1 MAFDP
6 NIFLE
11 GARLSNQNSRDLT
24 ASLTGAIQSYQQRK
38 DLQNAQARKDK
49 EKLAAQ
55 AMDIGFI
62 QQQVAMGA
70 ELTPQQKAKLDVYL
84 SDKSAA
90 VAANPETGSL
100 YRKYQPTGVLGQ
112 MMGAQGDVPQ
122 EIGGTYNTLQ
132 QAGAGQL
139 LPPPTQQDMGDMP
152 TPIGEEGV
160 TVSDLTK
167 GMALTPK
174 LSRVANEKLMDVRA
188 EEMAGERKERKAMAK
203 EARTFVKSL
212 PSQIKQI
219 DSLMGT
225 IDRAIGQTNWSNTGG
240 IIRGKLVP
248 ATNLDANL
256 LKVKANEFIDQII
269 QAKDRGATFGSLD
282 RNEGEKLESLRGSLN
297 RAQPQEQL
305 DATLNELKSFHQDY
319 RQRLIGDAEDAAA
332 QGFIDPKQVEM
343 IKKSLAPTG
352 ITQSPKAQEIKA
364 QYQAGK
370 ITKEQ
375 ARGMLKTLGGQ

>member
-139 LPPPTQQDMGDMP
+139 LPPPTQQ
-152 TPIGEEGV
+152 
-160 TVSDLTK
+160 
-167 GMALTPK
+167 
-174 LSRVANEKLMDVRA
+174 
-188 EEMAGERKERKAMAK
+188 
-203 EARTFVKSL
+203 
-212 PSQIKQI
+212 
-219 DSLMGT
+219 
-225 IDRAIGQTNWSNTGG
+225 
-240 IIRGKLVP
+240 
-248 ATNLDANL
+248 
-256 LKVKANEFIDQII
+256 
-269 QAKDRGATFGSLD
+269 
-282 RNEGEKLESLRGSLN
+282 
-297 RAQPQEQL
+297 
-305 DATLNELKSFHQDY
+305 
-319 RQRLIGDAEDAAA
+319 
-332 QGFIDPKQVEM
+332 
-343 IKKSLAPTG
+343 
-352 ITQSPKAQEIKA
+352 
-364 QYQAGK
+364 
-370 ITKEQ
+370 
-375 ARGMLKTLGGQ
+375 

>member
-1 MAFDP
+1 
-6 NIFLE
+6 
-11 GARLSNQNSRDLT
+11 
-24 ASLTGAIQSYQQRK
+24 
-38 DLQNAQARKDK
+38 
-49 EKLAAQ
+49 
-55 AMDIGFI
+55 
-62 QQQVAMGA
+62 
-70 ELTPQQKAKLDVYL
+70 
-84 SDKSAA
+84 
-90 VAANPETGSL
+90 
-100 YRKYQPTGVLGQ
+100 
-112 MMGAQGDVPQ
+112 
-122 EIGGTYNTLQ
+122 
-132 QAGAGQL
+132 
-139 LPPPTQQDMGDMP
+139 
-152 TPIGEEGV
+152 
-160 TVSDLTK
+160 
-167 GMALTPK
+167 
-174 LSRVANEKLMDVRA
+174 
-188 EEMAGERKERKAMAK
+188 KAMAK